1 VKKAVPK
8 QKNNGLLAPSVQKPK
23 AKPKPIPVTEPS
35 ALAVQQRALCR
46 HLLRWMFTDFE
57 QAKAA
62 IETLSGVI
70 NAKTPHD
77 IRLVYHR
84 SASFLENQWNRF
96 ESAIDHAR
104 QAIAICESMSD
115 VPALIELWSDLA
127 AIQLNSRDWAACQ
140 ESLDHARRYTDEN
153 TPDHLRAHIACRE
166 GFMHLHTG
174 NQRQALACLMEA
186 EKNLFSL
193 NETSALKDFYL
204 LTLILSGLGDLYER
218 LDEKEKSLDAY
229 RRVLPI
235 VEAHDLRPRLAW
247 HYLNAGRSALAG
259 EDAQQAGF
267 WFEKVLEYAGEADAE
282 AKTHALGNL
291 GILAL
296 MQNDA
301 KKASSMFDAAAAQY
315 DPPAKESDFTNLSKI
330 EIWRSGIFRQSGDL
344 PEAEKHLQNAWRIGL
359 EGHDKYHLAQ
369 VCQQIAA
376 LNALKSEFAAAYE
389 WQQRATLLNHEYF
402 DDLRDYERREL
413 EARYQLERSRQD
425 AQMAR
430 LRVAGLQ
437 LRALRAQMNPHFMFN
452 ALNAIQ
458 GLITSGRNSDAESYL
473 AKFAK
478 LMRHT
483 LDYSDLEVVTLE
495 QEIEFL
501 DRYLD
506 INRKLRFRDRLHF
519 SIIPPKGA
527 DMDDLYVPTM
537 ILQPFV
543 ENAIEHGLRPRQEGT
558 MRIVFTLGDDEN
570 ILICTIEDDGVG
582 YNKGREKQSGQ
593 QVFQKHRSRGMDI
606 TRERLGLI
614 HQIQKTGASR
624 LITITDLGEESGGAK
639 SGTRVEVYLP
649 LMDPS

>member
-1 VKKAVPK
+1 MKKNGTK
-8 QKNNGLLAPSVQKPK
+8 QKSNGLLAPAVR
-23 AKPKPIPVTEPS
+23 KPKPKIIP
-35 ALAVQQRALCR
+35 AVDTNTAVSEQRALCQN
-46 HLLRWMFTDFE
+46 LLRWKFTDFE
-57 QAKAA
+57 KAKAA
-62 IETLSGVI
+62 IETLGPAI
-70 NAKTPHD
+70 NTKTPHD
-77 IRLVYHR
+77 IRLAYHR
-84 SASFLENQWNRF
+84 SASFLENQWNHL

-104 QAIAICESMSD
+104 QAIAVCESVSD
-115 VPALIELWSDLA
+115 IPALIELWSDLA

-140 ESLDHARRYTDEN
+140 ESLDHARRFVDEN
-153 TPDHLRAHIACRE
+153 TPEHLRAHIECRE

-174 NQRQALACLMEA
+174 HHRQALASLMEA
-186 EKNLFSL
+186 EKHLFSL
-193 NETSALKDFYL
+193 NGDSALKDFYL
-204 LTLILSGLGDLYER
+204 ITLVLSGLGDLYER

-247 HYLNAGRSALAG
+247 HYLNAGRAALAG

-291 GILAL
+291 GILA
-296 MQNDA
+296 MMENNA
-301 KKASSMFDAAAAQY
+301 PKASMMFDAAAAQY

-344 PEAEKHLQNAWRIGL
+344 AEAEKHLQNAWRIGL

-376 LNALKSEFAAAYE
+376 LNAQKTEYQSAYE

-506 INRKLRFRDRLHF
+506 INRKLRFRDRLTF
-519 SIIPPKGA
+519 SIIPPTGP
-527 DMDDLYVPTM
+527 DVDDLYVPTM

-558 MRIVFTLGDDEN
+558 MRIVFSLEKDEN
-570 ILICTIEDDGVG
+570 TLLCTIEDDGVG
-582 YNKGREKQSGQ
+582 INKGREKQSGQ

-614 HQIQKTGASR
+614 HQIQKTGVQK
-624 LITITDLGEESGGAK
+624 LISLTDLGEESGGQR
-639 SGTRVEVYLP
+639 SGTRVEVRLP